1 MREWL
6 IQHRKSLTGAF
17 VFIVL
22 IIFSWSLFAAK
33 LGQALQ
39 DYLVESYSQ
48 EVNGR
53 IQVGTVDLSLYG
65 GAQIKDVSLYSKQG
79 DMLARIPL
87 IKLQYSW
94 SDLLKDNFGISH
106 IETVTAEG
114 AEIWVQEEKSRWNW
128 ENFIKDDQSKE
139 NKFQGKMQIVSAKI
153 YGKVL
158 SMSKTLDEASGIID
172 FHAYPNLG
180 ISFKGKIG
188 QASMNI
194 DGDWNNGQFALL
206 SIKGKDLDLTEFRDA
221 IPPIQGISLEGGKA
235 TALTMTTER
244 DLKGVVKWQV
254 EGDFTN
260 LKIVGK
266 RNITDGQGRF
276 SGNQDGIK
284 LEKMSFAISD
294 QKASGEGTLTWPKG
308 VVSIDA
314 VLSVPD
320 LDPGAFMSELAVQ
333 RPITCQVKVV
343 GPLAEPDISGSFN
356 IPQATF
362 SSMPIDMIIGNFQY
376 TGTHML
382 LKDVYGSVYQ
392 GNVGAEGEV
401 QTNDERYELDASGQ
415 GLDSSRLTDKDVQG
429 PLRFS
434 GHVCGK
440 GEAAVT
446 QGTFLIRDGKAYGIP
461 FITMTGHFVRRGVV
475 TEISNITME
484 TIGGTIYPEQLSKE
498 VLERLNPLEKPA
510 FNTESIKEETKKRL
524 EENIKKEQ
532 SKLLPDIFR

>member
-6 IQHRKSLTGAF
+6 LKHRKSLTVVL

-39 DYLVESYSQ
+39 DYLVKRYSQ

-53 IQVGTVDLSLYG
+53 IQVRTVDLSLYG
-65 GAQIKDVSLYSKQG
+65 GAQIKDVLLYSKQG

-106 IETVTAEG
+106 IETVTAER
-114 AEIWVQEEKSRWNW
+114 AEIWVQEEESHWNW
-128 ENFIKDDQSKE
+128 ENFIKEDQSKE

-188 QASMNI
+188 QGSLNI

-206 SIKGKDLDLTEFRDA
+206 TIKGKDLNLPEFRDA
-221 IPPIQGISLEGGKA
+221 IQPIQGISLEGGKA
-235 TALTMTTER
+235 NAITMRTER
-244 DLKGVVKWQV
+244 DPQGVVKWQT
-254 EGDFTN
+254 EGEFSG
-260 LKIVGK
+260 LKIAGK
-266 RNITDGQGRF
+266 RNITDGQGQF

-284 LEKMSFAISD
+284 LQKMSFKISE
-294 QKASGEGTLTWPKG
+294 QQTSGQGTLTWPQG
-308 VVSIDA
+308 VVSVDA
-314 VLSVPD
+314 ALDVPD
-320 LDPGAFMSELAVQ
+320 FDLSAFMSGLTVQ
-333 RPITCQVKVV
+333 RPIECQIRVV
-343 GPLAEPDISGSFN
+343 GPLSEPAISGTFS

-362 SSMPIDMIIGNFQY
+362 SNMPIDRIVGKFQY
-376 TGTHML
+376 KGTHML
-382 LKDVYGSVYQ
+382 LKDVHGFVYQ
-392 GNVGAEGEV
+392 GTVGAEGDVEV
-401 QTNDERYELDASGQ
+401 NDESYELDASGQ

-429 PLRFS
+429 PLSFN
-434 GHVCGK
+434 GHVSGK

-446 QGTFLIRDGKAYGIP
+446 EGTFLIRDGKAYGIP
-461 FITMTGHFVRRGVV
+461 FLKMTGHFVRRGAV
-475 TEISNITME
+475 TEISNIAME

-498 VLERLNPLEKPA
+498 VLERLNPLEKPTL
-510 FNTESIKEETKKRL
+510 NTDSIKNEAEKRL
-524 EENIKKEQ
+524 EESIKKEEK
-532 SKLLPDIFR
+532 KLLPDIFR

>member
-6 IQHRKSLTGAF
+6 LKHRKSLTVVL
-17 VFIVL
+17 VFIV
-22 IIFSWSLFAAK
+22 IFIFSWSLFSAK

-39 DYLVESYSQ
+39 DYLVERYSQ

-106 IETVTAEG
+106 IETVTAER
-114 AEIWVQEEKSRWNW
+114 AEIWVQEEESHWNW
-128 ENFIKDDQSKE
+128 ENFIKEDQSKE

-188 QASMNI
+188 QGSLNI

-206 SIKGKDLDLTEFRDA
+206 TIKGKDLNLPEFRDA
-221 IPPIQGISLEGGKA
+221 IQPIQGISLEGGKA
-235 TALTMTTER
+235 NAITMRTER
-244 DLKGVVKWQV
+244 DPQGVVKWQT
-254 EGDFTN
+254 EGEFSG
-260 LKIVGK
+260 LKIAGK
-266 RNITDGQGRF
+266 RNITDGQGQF

-284 LEKMSFAISD
+284 LQKMSFKISE
-294 QKASGEGTLTWPKG
+294 QQTSGQGTLTWPQG
-308 VVSIDA
+308 VVSVDA
-314 VLSVPD
+314 ALDVPD
-320 LDPGAFMSELAVQ
+320 FDLSAFMSGLTVQ
-333 RPITCQVKVV
+333 RPIECQIRVV
-343 GPLAEPDISGSFN
+343 GPLSEPAISGTFS

-362 SSMPIDMIIGNFQY
+362 SNMPIDRIVGKFQY

-382 LKDVYGSVYQ
+382 LKDVHGFVYQ
-392 GNVGAEGEV
+392 GTVGAEGDVEV
-401 QTNDERYELDASGQ
+401 NDESYELDASGQ

-429 PLRFS
+429 PLIFN
-434 GHVCGK
+434 GHVSGK

-446 QGTFLIRDGKAYGIP
+446 EGTFLIRDGKAYGIP
-461 FITMTGHFVRRGVV
+461 FLKMTGHFVRRGAV
-475 TEISNITME
+475 TEISNIAME

-498 VLERLNPLEKPA
+498 VLERLNPLEKPTL
-510 FNTESIKEETKKRL
+510 NTDSIKNEAEKRL
-524 EENIKKEQ
+524 EESIKKEEK
-532 SKLLPDIFR
+532 KLLPDIFR

>member
-6 IQHRKSLTGAF
+6 IKHRKSLTVVFAF
-17 VFIVL
+17 VVL

-33 LGQALQ
+33 VGQALQ
-39 DYLVESYSQ
+39 DYLVERYSQ

-87 IKLQYSW
+87 IKMQYSW

-106 IETVTAEG
+106 IETVTAER
-114 AEIWVQEEKSRWNW
+114 AEIWVQEEESHWNW
-128 ENFIKDDQSKE
+128 ENFIKENQSKE

-188 QASMNI
+188 QGSLNI

-206 SIKGKDLDLTEFRDA
+206 TIKGKDLNLPEFRDA
-221 IPPIQGISLEGGKA
+221 IPPIQGISLESGKA
-235 TALTMTTER
+235 TTLTMTTER
-244 DLKGVVKWQV
+244 DPQGIVKWQT
-254 EGDFTN
+254 EGEFSG
-260 LKIVGK
+260 LKIAGK

-284 LEKMSFAISD
+284 LEKMSFTISD
-294 QKASGEGTLTWPKG
+294 QRASGEGTLTWPKG

-320 LDPGAFMSELAVQ
+320 LDPGAFMSGLAVQ
-333 RPITCQVKVV
+333 RPITCQVKVI
-343 GPLAEPDISGSFN
+343 GPLSEPAISGSFS

-362 SSMPIDMIIGNFQY
+362 SSMPIDRIIGNFQY

-392 GNVGAEGEV
+392 GTVVAEGEV
-401 QTNDERYELDASGQ
+401 QTSDESYELDASGQ
-415 GLDSSRLTDKDVQG
+415 ELDSSRLTDKDVQG
-429 PLRFS
+429 PLSFS
-434 GHVCGK
+434 GHVSGK

-461 FITMTGHFVRRGVV
+461 FITMTGHFVRRGAV
-475 TEISNITME
+475 TEISNIAME

-498 VLERLNPLEKPA
+498 VLERLNPLERATLNK
-510 FNTESIKEETKKRL
+510 EDIKNEAEKRL
-524 EENIKKEQ
+524 EDSIKKEEK
-532 SKLLPDIFR
+532 KLLPDIFR